1 MQTISINLTLPAGWH
16 ELDDEQLRYLFAL
29 IAEDFDSDAI
39 KTLCLCRWSGLQVRH
54 RHCADFSAGAERQV
68 GYVCRH
74 NGREFIVKA
83 VQIAELLPALAWL
96 DEMPSVPVCIRRIG
110 RHRAF
115 SPDFQGIAFEKFIVC
130 DNLYQGF
137 LATRSDDLL
146 RDLASI
152 LYGKEKIRLTPAEA
166 TSVFYWFCSVK
177 TYLANLFPHF
187 FQAAPDNLLGSPS
200 LPSGKQIQESV
211 NAMLRALT
219 KGDPIR
225 EADVLALDTHRALT
239 ELDAQAKE
247 YQEFNAKFPKK

>member
-1 MQTISINLTLPAGWH
+1 MKQLNIDLSVPRGWH

-29 IAEDFDSDAI
+29 IAEDFNSDAV
-39 KTLCLCRWSGLQVRH
+39 KTLCLCRWSGLQVRN
-54 RHCADFSAGAERQV
+54 RHCADF
-68 GYVCRH
+68 VCRH

-152 LYGKEKIRLTPAEA
+152 LYEKDKIRLTPAEA

-200 LPSGKQIQESV
+200 LPSGKQIQDSV

-247 YQEFNAKFPKK
+247 YQEFNSKFPKK

>member
-1 MQTISINLTLPAGWH
+1 MEQLNIDLSVPRGWH

-29 IAEDFDSDAI
+29 IAEDFNSDAV

-54 RHCADFSAGAERQV
+54 RHCADFV
-68 GYVCRH
+68 FRH

-152 LYGKEKIRLTPAEA
+152 LYEKDKIRLTPAEA

-200 LPSGKQIQESV
+200 LPSGKQIQDSV

-247 YQEFNAKFPKK
+247 YQEFNSKFPKK